1 MPHAL
6 IARQPIVDAEVR
18 VQGYE
23 LLFRD
28 QRHELPPG
36 FDGDVAT
43 ATVAINTLLDLGLRT
58 VAGEHLVY
66 VNMTRAFLTRE
77 LYTALPPERVV
88 LEVLEDI
95 RPEAEVLAAVR
106 RARDLGYRIALDDY
120 VHDEARAPL
129 LELADVVKVE
139 APELDDAA
147 LAEHARLLR
156 RPGLTLLA
164 EKIETQERFELAR
177 EAGFEL
183 FQGWF
188 YARPHLLQ
196 RRRLHSER
204 ASLLRL
210 LAMLED
216 PATDFDEIGAFVE
229 QNVSISYKLVR
240 YVNSVLF
247 SLAEPIESVR
257 HACAMLGLER
267 VRTCVTLL
275 LLSEVDDKPHE
286 LMVNALSRARMCQL
300 LAGGVAAGA
309 DQKHFTVGL
318 FSLLDAFLD
327 RPEEELLAEIP
338 LAEDVRGAI
347 LAGEG
352 DAGGALRA
360 AVACERGDWEA
371 LESIGRDPAALQR
384 AWLQAVSWSREVVRS
399 LELPDAS
406 RT

>member
-6 IARQPIVDAEVR
+6 IARQPIVDADVR
-18 VQGYE
+18 VRGYE
-23 LLFRD
+23 LLFRS
-28 QRHELPPG
+28 QGPGQSQG
-36 FDGDVAT
+36 FDGEVAT

-58 VAGEHLVY
+58 VAGEHPVY
-66 VNMTRAFLTRE
+66 VNMTRAFLVRE
-77 LYTALPPERVV
+77 LYTALPRERVV

-95 RPEAEVLAAVR
+95 EPDAEALAAVR
-106 RARDLGYRIALDDY
+106 RARELGYRIALDDY
-120 VHDEARAPL
+120 VHDEARLPL

-139 APELDDAA
+139 AAQLDDAA
-147 LAEHARLLR
+147 LVEHARLLR

-164 EKIETQERFELAR
+164 EKIETRERFELAR
-177 EAGFEL
+177 DAGFEL

-204 ASLLRL
+204 ATLLRL

-216 PATDFDEIGAFVE
+216 PATDFDDIGGFVE
-229 QNVSISYKLVR
+229 QNMALSYKLVR

-247 SLAEPIESVR
+247 SLAQPIESVR

-286 LMVNALSRARMCQL
+286 LMANALCRARMCQL
-300 LAGGVAAGA
+300 LAGGASA
-309 DQKHFTVGL
+309 DEGQKHFTVGL

-327 RPEEELLAEIP
+327 QPE
-338 LAEDVRGAI
+338 
-347 LAGEG
+347 
-352 DAGGALRA
+352 
-360 AVACERGDWEA
+360 
-371 LESIGRDPAALQR
+371 
-384 AWLQAVSWSREVVRS
+384 
-399 LELPDAS
+399 
-406 RT
+406 